1 MNNKNIK
8 ITLPDGSILEKPQGV
23 TGMQIAEGISS
34 GLAKQAI
41 VVEVNGDLKDMS
53 FPITSDVNLKIL
65 KKDAD
70 IGLEII
76 RHDCAHVMA
85 EAVQF
90 LYPGTQVTIGPAIDN
105 GFYYDFSFKKAFLS
119 EDLKKIENK
128 MMEIINK
135 GTEFVREVWDRSD
148 AINHFKSIGEDYK
161 AEIIND
167 LPEDEEITIYKQG
180 EWLDLCRGPHLPTTK
195 HIGKSFKLMKVSGAY
210 WRGDENNEM
219 LTRIYGTCWRN
230 DKELNQ
236 YLEML
241 KEAEKRDHRKIG
253 KQMKIFTFDDEVGP
267 GLPLWLPNGSIIIEE
282 IEKLAKETED
292 EAGYD
297 RVKTPHITKGSLY
310 EKSGH
315 LSHYEDSMFPA
326 MDIDGNQYYLKPMNC
341 PHHHKIY
348 ASSPRTYKEL
358 PLRLA
363 EYGTCYRYEKSGQ
376 LFGLMRVRS
385 MQMNDAHIYCT
396 EEQFKEEFLE
406 VCRMYLK
413 YFEIFGIEK
422 YEMRLSLHDP
432 SKLGEK
438 YVDEPDLWVKT
449 ENMVRESLQDG
460 KLNYVEIPGEAAF
473 YGPKIDVQVWSAIGR
488 EFTLATNQV
497 DFAVPSKFNLTYIDN
512 KSEDKTP
519 LCIHRAPLGTHERFI
534 GFLIEHFAGN
544 FPLWL
549 APVQIAIIPIS
560 DKFNDYAQSIYNK
573 LRIEKVRVNLDLRN
587 EKMGAKIRN
596 AELNKIPVMIIIGE
610 KEVDSQTLSVR
621 RKFSGNQGTFSI
633 DKFISSISEEIKS
646 RAL

>member
-1 MNNKNIK
+1 MNDKNIK

-53 FPITSDVNLKIL
+53 FPIMVDANLKIL

-70 IGLEII
+70 DALEIL

-85 EAVQF
+85 EAVQS

-105 GFYYDFSFKKAFLS
+105 GFYYDFSFKKQFVS
-119 EDLKKIENK
+119 DDLIKIENK

-148 AINHFKSIGEDYK
+148 AINYFKSIGEDYK

-167 LPEDEEITIYKQG
+167 LPEDEEITVYKQG

-292 EAGYD
+292 AAGYD

-363 EYGTCYRYEKSGQ
+363 EYGTCSRYEKSGQ

-396 EEQFKEEFLE
+396 EEQFKQEFLE

-438 YVDEPDLWVKT
+438 YVDEPDLWIKT
-449 ENMVRESLQDG
+449 ENMVRESLEDG

-512 KSEDKTP
+512 KS
-519 LCIHRAPLGTHERFI
+519 
-534 GFLIEHFAGN
+534 
-544 FPLWL
+544 
-549 APVQIAIIPIS
+549 
-560 DKFNDYAQSIYNK
+560 
-573 LRIEKVRVNLDLRN
+573 
-587 EKMGAKIRN
+587 
-596 AELNKIPVMIIIGE
+596 
-610 KEVDSQTLSVR
+610 
-621 RKFSGNQGTFSI
+621 
-633 DKFISSISEEIKS
+633 
-646 RAL
+646 